1 MDILKS
7 PVGSHHNSGSGGG
20 GGGGSGYPEAAFE
33 DGLLD
38 LGVPVQV
45 QSFLWRQ
52 IAPFIRPKLGKL
64 HEASC
69 MVSGPPV
76 PHGRQ
81 WASLAAATLVL
92 LRSCCGC
99 FPFAKFPV
107 IESRKMYM
115 ANWSQEKGGCPEWDS
130 CSVMFLIN
138 FLDELL
144 S

>member
-7 PVGSHHNSGSGGG
+7 PVGSHHNSGSGGGG

-69 MVSGPPV
+69 MVSGPSDTLEE
-76 PHGRQ
+76 RT
-81 WASLAAATLVL
+81 SLPQQL
-92 LRSCCGC
+92 LRGLLWLFS
-99 FPFAKFPV
+99 FPRNFP
-107 IESRKMYM
+107 
-115 ANWSQEKGGCPEWDS
+115 
-130 CSVMFLIN
+130 
-138 FLDELL
+138 
-144 S
+144 